1 MLLEQFL
8 SLGEVA
14 QAEGNLQ
21 QEVTGLSYD
30 SRKARPGDIFF
41 AVSGEKL
48 DGHDFVA
55 QAFERGA
62 AVAVVE
68 RMAACPTEM
77 TAIRVKNVRRTMGL
91 WSNHF
96 YSRPSS
102 RMHIVGVTGTNGKT
116 TVTYL
121 VESIL
126 EAAGMQPGVI
136 GTVNYRH
143 SGHEIPSHQTTPESP
158 DLQALLAEMREGG
171 VSSVAMEVSSHA
183 LAQERVRGVDF
194 DIAVFTNLSRD
205 HLDYH
210 RDMDDYFSTKRRLFT
225 DYLQSSTKR
234 KKAAVIYGDD
244 ARGRELLGQLQGQGM
259 ELWSYGQSAHCDV
272 RPLDVESDIGGLRGK
287 VRVKDLSV
295 EFSSRLIGAANLQ
308 NIMGALSVGF
318 ALGLPARSVVTGI
331 ERVTSVPGRLEK
343 VDNDLGI
350 SILVDYAHTPDALEK
365 VLQAL
370 RGLIAKADPRNPKLI
385 CVFGCGGDRD
395 RGKRPLMGEV
405 AARLSDVSVLTS
417 DNPRTEDP
425 LRILAEI
432 EAGVQKTALNKFR
445 APGLGSRI
453 SELEPRE
460 VRLEA
465 ERGYCVEADRRT
477 AIGIALS
484 AARPG
489 DLVLIAGKGHE
500 DYQILGSKRIR
511 FDDREVAR
519 EGLERVKGAFCET
532 RNH

>member
-1 MLLEQFL
+1 MLLERFL

-21 QEVTGLSYD
+21 QEVTGMSYD
-30 SRKARPGDIFF
+30 SRKARPGDLFF

-62 AVAVVE
+62 TVAVVE
-68 RMAACPTEM
+68 RMAACPAGM
-77 TAIRVKNVRRTMGL
+77 TAIRVKDVRRTMGL

-96 YSRPSS
+96 YGRPSS
-102 RMHIVGVTGTNGKT
+102 RMRVVGVTGTNGKT

-126 EAAGMQPGVI
+126 WAAGMKPGVI

-143 SGHEIPSHQTTPESP
+143 GGHEIPAHQTTPESP
-158 DLQALLAEMREGG
+158 DLQALLAEMRAAG

-194 DIAVFTNLSRD
+194 DVAVFTNLSRD

-210 RDMDDYFSTKRRLFT
+210 RDMDDYFSAKRRLFA
-225 DYLQSSTKR
+225 DYLQSSTKT
-234 KKAAVIYGDD
+234 KKAAVIYGED
-244 ARGRELLGQLQGQGM
+244 ARGRELLGQLQGDGI
-259 ELWSYGQSAHCDV
+259 ELWSYGQSDHWDV
-272 RPLDVESDIGGLRGK
+272 HPLDVESDVGGLRGK
-287 VRVKDLSV
+287 IQVKDQSL
-295 EFSSRLIGAANLQ
+295 EFSSRLVGAANLQ

-318 ALGLPARSVVTGI
+318 ALGLPTRPVVTGI
-331 ERVTSVPGRLEK
+331 ERVTAVPGRLEK
-343 VDNDLGI
+343 VENDLGI
-350 SILVDYAHTPDALEK
+350 PILVDYAHTPDALEK

-370 RGLIAKADPRNPKLI
+370 RGLLRKADPRNPKLI

-395 RGKRPLMGEV
+395 RGKRPLMGEI
-405 AARLSDVSVLTS
+405 AARLSDVVVLTS

-432 EAGVQKTALNKFR
+432 EAGVQKTALKKFR
-445 APGLGSRI
+445 VPGLGSRV
-453 SELEPRE
+453 SEIEPADVKLE
-460 VRLEA
+460 L
-465 ERGYCVEADRRT
+465 ERGYCVEADRRK

-484 AARPG
+484 VARPG

-500 DYQILGSKRIR
+500 NYQILGSKRIL

-519 EGLERVKGAFCET
+519 EELERVKGALCA
-532 RNH
+532 